1 MIILVGVNLHIH
13 QQQGQGDWT
22 IHLGRWEKENI
33 INLVNDILQPIRN
46 KYGKPITVTSG
57 FRSPSVNRLVGGSA
71 NSQHCKGEA
80 ADVKCENNK
89 ELWDLIVNMIDN
101 EEITVGQ
108 LIDEKKLS
116 WIHISLP
123 NEKRKN
129 QILKL

>member
-1 MIILVGVNLHIH
+1 MVN
-13 QQQGQGDWT
+13 
-22 IHLGRWEKENI
+22 N
-33 INLVNDILQPIRN
+33 ILQPIRD

-80 ADVKCENNK
+80 ADIKCENNK
-89 ELWDLIVNMIDN
+89 ELWDLIIDMIN
-101 EEITVGQ
+101 NKKIVVGQ
-108 LIDEKKLS
+108 LIDEKNLN

-129 QILKL
+129 QIFKL

>member
-1 MIILVGVNLHIH
+1 MVN
-13 QQQGQGDWT
+13 
-22 IHLGRWEKENI
+22 N
-33 INLVNDILQPIRN
+33 ILQPIRD

-80 ADVKCENNK
+80 ADIKCENNK
-89 ELWDLIVNMIDN
+89 ELWDLIVDMINN
-101 EEITVGQ
+101 EEIVVGQ
-108 LIDEKKLS
+108 LIDEKNLS

-123 NEKRKN
+123 NEKRRN

>member
-1 MIILVGVNLHIH
+1 MNLHIH
-13 QQQGQGDWT
+13 QQQEQKVQI
-22 IHLGRWEKENI
+22 IHLGKWEKENI
-33 INLVNDILQPIRN
+33 INLVNNILQPIRD

-80 ADVKCENNK
+80 ADIKCENNK
-89 ELWDLIVNMIDN
+89 ELWDLIIDMINN
-101 EEITVGQ
+101 EEIVVGQ
-108 LIDEKKLS
+108 LIDEKNLN

-129 QILKL
+129 QIFKL